1 MKTEL
6 RRLVALAAPLA
17 VLQIAMSALGV
28 VGMAVVGELGVHPE
42 LGLDAAVEQGA
53 VGLGNTLFFAVA
65 VLGMGV
71 VFGFDPLISQ
81 AVGAGED
88 ENARRLTWQ
97 AGYMALGAALVLM
110 VLMVVVF
117 FLLPSTALEPQTA
130 EATGRYLL
138 WRAPSLLPFLVSAAA
153 RAYLQSIGRTRPLIV
168 AAVVANLVNI
178 PLSLALVLGDAGLAR
193 MGIPPMGLPALGA
206 SGAALSAS
214 VSLAVM
220 GLLLLH
226 ATSKVGHFA
235 KAKPD
240 GVVLRRGL
248 SLGAPL
254 SLQLG
259 AEVGAFALVSY
270 FAGTL
275 GAAVLAAHHIALSL
289 ASIPFQIS
297 IALGAAAAVRVGVVI
312 GEGKDPTAPRRAG
325 YAAIGLGALLSCIA
339 GTLFAT
345 MPGSFASLLATDA
358 DVLQAAASLIVI
370 AAAFQL
376 VDGAQAITAG
386 ALRGAGDTRATML
399 ANIAGHY
406 GIGLPIGLTWCFMY
420 DGGAPALWWGLS
432 AGLAVVSVLLVAR
445 FHWVSGGD
453 RLARV

>member
-17 VLQIAMSALGV
+17 VLQIAMSTLGV
-28 VGMAVVGELGVHPE
+28 VGMAVVGELGAHPE
-42 LGLDAAVEQGA
+42 LDLDAAVEQGA

-88 ENARRLTWQ
+88 KNARRLTWQ
-97 AGYMALGAALVLM
+97 AGYMAIGASLL
-110 VLMVVVF
+110 LMVVMVVVVY
-117 FLLPSTALEPQTA
+117 LLPATALEPPTA
-130 EATGRYLL
+130 AATGRYLL
-138 WRAPSLLPFLVSAAA
+138 WRAPSLLPFLVAGAA
-153 RAYLQSIGRTRPLIV
+153 RAYLQSIGKTRPLIV
-168 AAVVANLVNI
+168 AAVVANVVNI
-178 PLSLALVLGDAGLAR
+178 PLTLILALGDVGLAKL
-193 MGIPPMGLPALGA
+193 GLPPMGLPANGA
-206 SGAALSAS
+206 SGAALAAS
-214 VSLAVM
+214 VSLGVM
-220 GLLLLH
+220 GALLLL
-226 ATSKVGHFA
+226 ATSKVGHFE
-235 KAKPD
+235 KAAPD
-240 GVVLRRGL
+240 KAILRRGL

-275 GAAVLAAHHIALSL
+275 GAAVLAAHHIALTL
-289 ASIPFQIS
+289 ASIPFQMS

-312 GEGKDPTAPRRAG
+312 GEGRDPAAPRRAG
-325 YAAIGLGALLSCIA
+325 YCAIGLGAILSCTA
-339 GTLFAT
+339 GALFAT
-345 MPGSFASLLATDA
+345 MPGSFAELLATDE

-386 ALRGAGDTRATML
+386 ALRGAGDTRATMF

-406 GIGLPIGLTWCFMY
+406 GIGLPIGVTWCFKY
-420 DGGAPALWWGLS
+420 GGGAPALWWGLS
-432 AGLAVVSVLLVAR
+432 AGLAAVSVLLVAR
-445 FHWVSGGD
+445 FHWVSGGG

>member
-17 VLQIAMSALGV
+17 VLQIAMSTLGV
-28 VGMAVVGELGVHPE
+28 IGMAVVGELGAYPQ
-42 LGLDAAVEQGA
+42 LALDAAVEQGA

-97 AGYMALGAALVLM
+97 AGYMAIGASVLLVALM
-110 VLMVVVF
+110 IVVVI
-117 FLLPSTALEPQTA
+117 LLPSTALEPPTA

-138 WRAPSLLPFLVSAAA
+138 WRAPSLLPFLVAGAA

-168 AAVVANLVNI
+168 AAIVANLVNI
-178 PLSLALVLGDAGLAR
+178 PLALILVLGDVGLAHLR
-193 MGIPPMGLPALGA
+193 LPAMGMPALGA
-206 SGAALSAS
+206 SGAAMSAS

-220 GLLLLH
+220 SVLLLV
-226 ATSKVGHFA
+226 ATSNVGHFE
-235 KAKPD
+235 KTKPD
-240 GVVLRRGL
+240 KVILRRGL

-270 FAGTL
+270 LAGTL
-275 GAAVLAAHHIALSL
+275 GAAVLAAHHIALTL

-312 GEGKDPTAPRRAG
+312 GEGRDPAAPRRAG
-325 YAAIGLGALLSCIA
+325 YCAIAMGAVLSCTA
-339 GTLFAT
+339 GVLFAT
-345 MPGSFASLLATDA
+345 MPNAFAKLLATDA
-358 DVLQAAASLIVI
+358 DVLQAAAALIVI

-376 VDGAQAITAG
+376 VDGAQAITSG

-406 GIGLPIGLTWCFMY
+406 GIGLPIGVVWCFFY

-432 AGLAVVSVLLVAR
+432 AGLAAVSVLLVAR
-445 FHWVSGGD
+445 FHWVSGG